1 MAAKSVT
8 QDMTQGKPVSLLLKF
23 FFPLLFGML
32 FQQFYNVVD
41 MAIVGKTLGSENLA
55 AVGATGSVN
64 FLILGFCMGVCNG
77 FAIPVAQKFGAKDY
91 KGMRRLV
98 TNSVW
103 LSIVFAVVMTVAVCL
118 LCRDIM
124 VWMRTPADIIDRAY
138 SYILVIFLGIPVT
151 YLYNLLSGI
160 MRAMGDSK
168 NPLIFLVISSVLN
181 IAFDFIAIL
190 VFHLGVTG
198 AALATVLSQLISGLC
213 CLWFMKKR
221 YELLK
226 MEPGDWKLRGSLIGR
241 LCGMGIP
248 MGLQYSITAI
258 GSVIL
263 QAAVNDLGS
272 VAVAAIST
280 GNRISMFFCCPYDA
294 MGSTMATYAG
304 QNLGAGKTDRV
315 VKGYHAAVRMVIF
328 CAVILCISMECFH
341 HPLIALFLGADGAT
355 EAFLTG
361 EGYLTFMGWFFC
373 MIGFKMSVDGLL
385 RGSGDMVMFTVANL
399 VNLSI
404 RVIVAMTC
412 APRFGIAMV
421 WCAVPIGWTANF
433 LISYAR
439 YRTWKWKE
447 CGMV

>member
-91 KGMRRLV
+91 KGMRRFV

-103 LSIVFAVVMTVAVCL
+103 LSVVFAVVMTVAVCL

-304 QNLGAGKTDRV
+304 QNLGAGEIRRIKEGIKKSVLYSWIWCLGVIV
-315 VKGYHAAVRMVIF
+315 VTWLFAPDLIYLVTGSSNPVVIKNAVAYLRFDTLFYFVTALICVIRNAMQGIGDHITPLVSSSLELVGKVVFALIFVPLLGYRG
-328 CAVILCISMECFH
+328 VILAEPVSWFIMVV
-341 HPLIALFLGADGAT
+341 PLLIQICRTPILKEKRAD
-355 EAFLTG
+355 
-361 EGYLTFMGWFFC
+361 
-373 MIGFKMSVDGLL
+373 
-385 RGSGDMVMFTVANL
+385 
-399 VNLSI
+399 
-404 RVIVAMTC
+404 
-412 APRFGIAMV
+412 
-421 WCAVPIGWTANF
+421 
-433 LISYAR
+433 
-439 YRTWKWKE
+439 
-447 CGMV
+447 

>member
-91 KGMRRLV
+91 KGMRRFV

-103 LSIVFAVVMTVAVCL
+103 LSVVFAVVMTVAVCL

-280 GNRISMFFCCPYDA
+280 
-294 MGSTMATYAG
+294 
-304 QNLGAGKTDRV
+304 
-315 VKGYHAAVRMVIF
+315 
-328 CAVILCISMECFH
+328 
-341 HPLIALFLGADGAT
+341 
-355 EAFLTG
+355 
-361 EGYLTFMGWFFC
+361 
-373 MIGFKMSVDGLL
+373 
-385 RGSGDMVMFTVANL
+385 
-399 VNLSI
+399 
-404 RVIVAMTC
+404 
-412 APRFGIAMV
+412 
-421 WCAVPIGWTANF
+421 
-433 LISYAR
+433 
-439 YRTWKWKE
+439 
-447 CGMV
+447 